1 MAKQSEGGKLTAA
14 EATRQTWKEFGKNAS
29 GVDVTKAV
37 KDRYGYTIP
46 SSTLSIA
53 KKAVFG
59 GKGRMKVKGKGKKVV
74 AGGLPVQLK
83 SKTEVVRE
91 LMATGLSSP
100 TEIAAAAKKLGVT
113 VAPNYVSMIKTNGK
127 KAGGKK
133 KVAGKRKM
141 VRASGS
147 VAVAAARATGAAS
160 DLELENAA
168 LKLALKAGSVE
179 AAIRALGRL

>member
-1 MAKQSEGGKLTAA
+1 MAKKPEDGKPNAA
-14 EATRQTWKEFGKNAS
+14 EATRQTWKELGKDAS
-29 GVDVTKAV
+29 GVEVAKAV
-37 KDRYGYTIP
+37 KDKFGYAVP

-59 GKGRMKVKGKGKKVV
+59 GNGRVKAKGKGKKVV
-74 AGGLPVQLK
+74 AGGLPVQMK
-83 SKTEVVRE
+83 SKTDVVKE
-91 LMATGLSSP
+91 LMATGLESP

-113 VAPNYVSMIKTNGK
+113 VTPNYVSMIKTNGK

-133 KVAGKRKM
+133 KAAGKRKM
-141 VRASGS
+141 VRSSGS
-147 VAVAAARATGAAS
+147 VAVSAARATGSAS

-179 AAIRALGRL
+179 AAIQALGRL